1 MKTRLILLTT
11 VLATSLFALRAQAQT
26 KWTADKVHSTI
37 GFTVVYLG
45 ISDVSG
51 SFKNFEGTIASTGA
65 DFASASV
72 NFSVDASSIYS
83 DNEMRDNHL
92 KSPDFFNAAAFP
104 KITFQSTAFKKL
116 SADKYVL
123 EGNLTMHG
131 VTKKVTFDVTHG
143 GTVVDFYKNNRAG
156 FKINA
161 TLNRN
166 DYGVSGGSGVVSENV
181 QLSLNLNFIQDK

>member
-1 MKTRLILLTT
+1 MKTKLFLLAVVFT
-11 VLATSLFALRAQAQT
+11 ATLFTPGAYAQS

-45 ISDVSG
+45 ISDVTG
-51 SFKNFEGTIASTGA
+51 SFKNFEGTIAATGA
-65 DFASASV
+65 DFANASV
-72 NFSVDASSIYS
+72 NFSVDASSIYT
-83 DNEMRDNHL
+83 DNDMRDNHL

-104 KITFQSTAFKKL
+104 KISFQSTAFKKI

-131 VTKKVTFDVTHG
+131 VTKKVSFDVAHG
-143 GTVVDFYKNNRAG
+143 GTVVDYYKNNRAG

-166 DYGVSGGSGVVSENV
+166 DYGVSGGAGVVSENV

>member
-1 MKTRLILLTT
+1 MKTRLILLTA
-11 VLATSLFALRAQAQT
+11 VLAATLFAPCAQAQT
-26 KWTADKVHSTI
+26 KWSADKVHSTI

-51 SFKNFEGTIASTGA
+51 SFKNYEGTIASTGA
-65 DFASASV
+65 DFANGSV
-72 NFSVDASSIYS
+72 NFSVDASSIYT

-104 KITFQSTAFKKL
+104 KISFQSTAFKKL

-131 VTKKVTFDVTHG
+131 VTKKVTFDVAHG
-143 GTVVDFYKNNRAG
+143 GTVVDYYKNNRAG